1 MPDTPTDTSDSEF
14 SIHGTFWSLYLLGGL
29 QTLAYA
35 GFTILIVQLSLIMW
49 PDEPYHALEIGIL
62 LMVLF
67 WLSSLTGLFFGI
79 LLFFTFIKTY
89 LTSVY

>member
-1 MPDTPTDTSDSEF
+1 MPETSSDTANSEF

-49 PDEPYHALEIGIL
+49 PEDPYHALEIGKPIL
-62 LMVLF
+62 GFLNYETRLYQIF
-67 WLSSLTGLFFGI
+67 D
-79 LLFFTFIKTY
+79 
-89 LTSVY
+89 